1 MYDAPILE
9 KEMQI
14 HVLYLLGV
22 VVVVVVVVVVMVLF
36 FIPLII
42 FALLFSLSLLFVATQ
57 IRGHVA

>member
-22 VVVVVVVVVVMVLF
+22 VVVVVMVFF
-36 FIPLII
+36 FIPLIT